1 MAEIQKS
8 NIMEELTQ
16 FDFKLRLISNLQMIL
31 KCLKFNTI
39 QLLKLQYFG
48 NYHIAVTF
56 SLIA

>member
-31 KCLKFNTI
+31 KCLKFHI
-39 QLLKLQYFG
+39 IELLELQSF
-48 NYHIAVTF
+48 NLHLNLSV
-56 SLIA
+56 